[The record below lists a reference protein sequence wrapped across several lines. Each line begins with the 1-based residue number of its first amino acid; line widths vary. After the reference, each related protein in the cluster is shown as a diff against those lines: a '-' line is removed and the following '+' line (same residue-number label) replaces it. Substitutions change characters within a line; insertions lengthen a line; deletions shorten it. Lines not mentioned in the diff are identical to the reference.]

1 MKIELKN
8 IKYSDFASE
17 ETNCYE
23 ATIYIDGKKMGT
35 VNNGGK
41 GGCDNIYPY
50 EVETMI
56 NRYAKTLPVRKLGFI
71 DPQTGK
77 EFECPQSAET
87 IFGDLMDDYLCGKDL
102 KKALKTK
109 ILFMRDK
116 QVWETKRMDAI
127 VFKAT
132 LAKGNDELM
141 KNLKAEVILNFL
153 PMDKALQL
161 YKEGSR
167 P

>member
-8 IKYSDFASE
+8 IKYSEFASE

-23 ATIYIDGKKMGT
+23 ATIYIDGKKVGT
-35 VNNGGK
+35 VSNSGK

-50 EVETMI
+50 EVETRI
-56 NRYAKTLPVRKLGFI
+56 NQYAKTLPVRKLGFN

-77 EFECPQSAET
+77 PFECEQSAET
-87 IFGDLMDDYLCGKDL
+87 IFADLMDDYLLGKDL
-102 KKALKTK
+102 KKALKSK
-109 ILFMRDK
+109 ILFMKDK
-116 QVWETKRMDAI
+116 QVWETKRMDANT
-127 VFKAT
+127 FKAT
-132 LAKGNDELM
+132 LAKGKDLLM
-141 KNLKAEVILNFL
+141 ANLKAEVILNFL